1 MIKGLIRAS
10 LKQRLLVILASVV
23 VIGLSFWSAIDLNL
37 DAIPDITGPQ
47 VQINTAVPALAAA
60 ESEQLVT
67 FPTELALTGLPGLQ
81 EMRSLTKFGLSQL
94 TLIFTDNTDIFRA
107 RQLVSERLQSL
118 QNELPPGC
126 TPQMAPISTG
136 LGEIMYYT
144 LGYQRDA
151 KKKPATEREQLME
164 LYETQQFVVRP
175 ALRGVPG
182 VADVNTNGGYMKQ
195 VVVQPLPEQLARVG
209 MTFSEFADA
218 VQSNELNAGGGII
231 DRDEQQMVIRLVS
244 KAATL
249 DEIRNIP
256 IKFAAGVEPLRIA
269 NLARVEFGSSYR
281 TGAATRNGQETVLGT
296 VMMLIGQNAD
306 KVCPQV
312 VAKMNELRGQL
323 PEGMQLQIVYNRAEV
338 INRTVD
344 TVRHNLFEGA
354 LLVAAIVFLLLG
366 NWRAALIVTLSIP
379 LAFLCALIGMDR
391 LGISGNLMSLGAID
405 FGMIIDGSVVIV
417 ENVLRRIGERQ
428 QELGRTLN
436 VVERQNLVKDAAT
449 EVAKPMFFGV
459 MIITIV
465 YIPILTLTGVEG
477 KMFQPMAITV
487 ILALLSAL
495 FLALTLMPV
504 LCTFLLRGR
513 TREKES
519 LIVRMCK
526 GIYQP
531 VLRLAFAHRFLVI
544 AAAITILA
552 GALLLLSRMGSEFIP
567 TLDEGSYDVMVYRK
581 SGMSLEKS
589 LAMEEQ
595 SEKVL
600 RRDFPEITDV
610 YARIGTSE
618 IASDPMPA
626 SENDLYVSYKPE
638 SQWSHGPARPKDKA
652 DLTRMIQEDLHR
664 QVPGQEFDFSQP
676 IQTRFNEMLEGVRSQ
691 LSVKIFGQDFN
702 VLEDLAAK
710 IQKVLQSTPGAREV
724 NLETNGRTPSLQMD
738 LRRDQL
744 VRYNLRPQD
753 VNDAVTTSLAGR
765 MVGQL
770 IDNNRRYDIDVR
782 MPDTARADQTEM
794 EKIPI
799 RVGPNGLLPLGDLV
813 NFRVIEEIVPILR
826 DNGERRS
833 AIMVNLGGRDVEGYI
848 NEVKQRIAAEV
859 KIPPDYRIEFG
870 GEFKNLE
877 AARARLTVIVP
888 VAMAL
893 IFVLI
898 FFVLNSVRQSF
909 LVFTGIPFAVS
920 GGVFALYLRG
930 LPFSIPAAIGFIA
943 LSGVA
948 VLNGLVLVSYFNQL
962 RLDGASLDD
971 TVFKGGLTRLRPV
984 LTTALVAALGFV
996 PMAFSTSA
1004 GAEVQRPLATVVIG
1018 GIISSTLLT
1027 LIVLPVL
1034 YRTFIK
1040 QDPAPSGLPKQP
1052 LRPLN
1057 YKLRNG

>member
-10 LKQRLLVILASVV
+10 LKQRLLVVLASVV
-23 VIGLSFWSAIDLNL
+23 LIGLGFWSALDLNL

-47 VQINTAVPALAAA
+47 VQINTSVPALAAA

-67 FPTELALTGLPGLQ
+67 FPTELALMGLPGLQ
-81 EMRSLTKFGLSQL
+81 EMRSLTKFGLSQM
-94 TLIFTDNTDIFRA
+94 TLIFSDGTDIFRA
-107 RQLVSERLQSL
+107 RQLVSERLQNL

-126 TPQMAPISTG
+126 IPQMAPITTG

-144 LGYQRDA
+144 LGYQPDA

-164 LYETQQFVVRP
+164 LYETQQFMVRP
-175 ALRGVPG
+175 ALRSVQG
-182 VADVNTNGGYMKQ
+182 VADINTNGGYMKQ
-195 VVVQPLPEQLARVG
+195 VVIQPLPEPLARAG

-218 VQSNELNAGGGII
+218 VQSNESNAGGGII
-231 DRDEQQMVIRLVS
+231 DRDEQQMVIRVVS
-244 KAATL
+244 KATTL
-249 DEIRNIP
+249 DEIRSIP
-256 IKFAAGVEPLRIA
+256 IKFAAAVEPLRVA
-269 NLARVEFGSSYR
+269 DLASVQFGSSYR

-312 VAKMNELRGQL
+312 VAKMNEVRGQL
-323 PEGMQLQIVYNRAEV
+323 PEGIQLQVVYNRAEV

-354 LLVAAIVFLLLG
+354 LLVAAVVFLLLG

-417 ENVLRRIGERQ
+417 ENVLRRISARQ

-436 VVERQNLVKDAAT
+436 EVERQNLVHDAAT

-465 YIPILTLTGVEG
+465 YVPILTLNGVEG

-495 FLALTLMPV
+495 LLALTLMPV

-513 TREKES
+513 IREKES
-519 LIVRMCK
+519 PIVRLCK
-526 GIYQP
+526 VIYRSA
-531 VLRLAFAHRFLVI
+531 LRLALAHRFLVMT
-544 AAAITILA
+544 AALAILA

-589 LAMEEQ
+589 LTMEEQ
-595 SEKVL
+595 NEKVL
-600 RRDFPEITDV
+600 RKDFAEITDV

-618 IASDPMPA
+618 IASDPMAA
-626 SENDLYVSYKPE
+626 SENDLYISYKLE
-638 SQWSHGPARPKDKA
+638 SQWPHGPGRPKNKA
-652 DLTRMIQEDLHR
+652 DLTRMIKDALDR

-702 VLEDLAAK
+702 ELEDLAQK

-744 VRYNLRPQD
+744 VRYNLRAQD
-753 VNDAVTTSLAGR
+753 VNDAVTTGLAGK

-782 MPDTARADQTEM
+782 MPNAARADQTQM

-799 RVGPNGLLPLGDLV
+799 RVGPNGLLPLGELV
-813 NFRVIEEIVPILR
+813 SFRVMEEIVPILR
-826 DNGERRS
+826 DNGQRRE
-833 AIMVNLGGRDVEGYI
+833 AIMVNLGGRDVEGYV
-848 NEVKQRIAAEV
+848 NQVKQRIAREV
-859 KIPPDYRIEFG
+859 KIPPGYTVEFG

-877 AARARLTVIVP
+877 AARARLMLIVP
-888 VAMAL
+888 VALAL
-893 IFVLI
+893 IFVLL

-909 LVFTGIPFAVS
+909 LVFTGIPFAIS

-948 VLNGLVLVSYFNQL
+948 VLNGLVLVSYFNQV
-962 RLDGASLDD
+962 RLDGASLED

-996 PMAFSTSA
+996 PMAFSTSG

-1027 LIVLPVL
+1027 LVVLPVL
-1034 YRTFIK
+1034 YRTFMK
-1040 QDPAPSGLPKQP
+1040 QDPAPQPKRPQP
-1052 LRPLN
+1052 EPELSRA
-1057 YKLRNG
+1057 

>member
-10 LKQRLLVILASVV
+10 LKQRLLVVLASVV
-23 VIGLSFWSAIDLNL
+23 LIGLGFWSALDLNL

-47 VQINTAVPALAAA
+47 VQINTSVPALAAA

-67 FPTELALTGLPGLQ
+67 FPTELALMGLPGLQ
-81 EMRSLTKFGLSQL
+81 EMRSLTKFGLSQM
-94 TLIFTDNTDIFRA
+94 TLIFSDGTDIFRA
-107 RQLVSERLQSL
+107 RQLVSERLQNL

-126 TPQMAPISTG
+126 IPQMAPITTG

-144 LGYQRDA
+144 LGYQPDA

-164 LYETQQFVVRP
+164 LYETQQFMVRP
-175 ALRGVPG
+175 ALRSVQG
-182 VADVNTNGGYMKQ
+182 VADINTNGGYMKQ
-195 VVVQPLPEQLARVG
+195 VVIQPLPEPLARAG

-218 VQSNELNAGGGII
+218 VQSNESNAGGGII
-231 DRDEQQMVIRLVS
+231 DRDEQQMVIRVVS
-244 KAATL
+244 KATTL
-249 DEIRNIP
+249 DEIRSIP
-256 IKFAAGVEPLRIA
+256 IKFAAAVEPLRVA
-269 NLARVEFGSSYR
+269 DLASVQFGSSYR

-312 VAKMNELRGQL
+312 VAKMNEVRGQL
-323 PEGMQLQIVYNRAEV
+323 PEGIQLQVVYNRAEV

-354 LLVAAIVFLLLG
+354 LLVAAVVFLLLG

-417 ENVLRRIGERQ
+417 ENVLRRISARQ

-436 VVERQNLVKDAAT
+436 EVERQNLVHDAAI

-465 YIPILTLTGVEG
+465 YVPILTLNGVEG

-495 FLALTLMPV
+495 LLALTLMPV

-513 TREKES
+513 IREKES
-519 LIVRMCK
+519 PIVRLCK
-526 GIYQP
+526 VIYRSA
-531 VLRLAFAHRFLVI
+531 LRLALAHRFLVMT
-544 AAAITILA
+544 AALAILA

-589 LAMEEQ
+589 LTMEEQ
-595 SEKVL
+595 NEKVL
-600 RRDFPEITDV
+600 RKDFAEITDV

-618 IASDPMPA
+618 IASDPMAA
-626 SENDLYVSYKPE
+626 SENDLYISYKPE
-638 SQWSHGPARPKDKA
+638 SQWPHGPGRAKNKA
-652 DLTRMIQEDLHR
+652 DLTRMIKDALDR

-702 VLEDLAAK
+702 ELEDLAQK

-744 VRYNLRPQD
+744 VRYNLRAQD
-753 VNDAVTTSLAGR
+753 VNDAVTTGLAGK

-782 MPDTARADQTEM
+782 MPNAARADQTQM

-799 RVGPNGLLPLGDLV
+799 RVGPNGLLPLGELV
-813 NFRVIEEIVPILR
+813 SFRVMEEIVPILR
-826 DNGERRS
+826 DNGQRRE
-833 AIMVNLGGRDVEGYI
+833 AIMVNLGGRDVEGYV
-848 NEVKQRIAAEV
+848 NQVKQRIAREV
-859 KIPPDYRIEFG
+859 KIPPGYTVEFG

-877 AARARLTVIVP
+877 AARARLMLIVP
-888 VAMAL
+888 VALAL

-909 LVFTGIPFAVS
+909 LVFTGIPFAIS

-948 VLNGLVLVSYFNQL
+948 VLNGLVLVSYFNQV
-962 RLDGASLDD
+962 RLDGASLED

-1027 LIVLPVL
+1027 LVVLPVL
-1034 YRTFIK
+1034 YRTFMK
-1040 QDPAPSGLPKQP
+1040 QDPAPQPKRPQP
-1052 LRPLN
+1052 EPELSRA
-1057 YKLRNG
+1057 

>member
-23 VIGLSFWSAIDLNL
+23 LIGLSFWSALDLNL

-47 VQINTAVPALAAA
+47 VQINTSVPALAAA

-67 FPTELALTGLPGLQ
+67 FPTELVLMGLPGLQ
-81 EMRSLTKFGLSQL
+81 EMRSLTKFGLSQM
-94 TLIFTDNTDIFRA
+94 TLIFSDGTDIFRA
-107 RQLVSERLQSL
+107 RQLVSERLQNL

-126 TPQMAPISTG
+126 TPQMAPITTG

-144 LGYQRDA
+144 LGYQPDA
-151 KKKPATEREQLME
+151 KKKPTTEQERLME

-175 ALRGVPG
+175 ALRSVPG
-182 VADVNTNGGYMKQ
+182 VADINTNGGYMKQ
-195 VVVQPLPEQLARVG
+195 VVVQPLPEPLARAG

-218 VQSNELNAGGGII
+218 VQSNESNAGGGII
-231 DRDEQQMVIRLVS
+231 DRDDQQMVIRVVS
-244 KAATL
+244 KATTL
-249 DEIRNIP
+249 DEIRSIP
-256 IKFAAGVEPLRIA
+256 IKFAAGVQPLRVA
-269 NLARVEFGSSYR
+269 DLARVQFGSSYR

-306 KVCPQV
+306 KICPQV
-312 VAKMNELRGQL
+312 VAKMNEVRGQL
-323 PEGMQLQIVYNRAEV
+323 PEGMQLQVVYNRAEV

-354 LLVAAIVFLLLG
+354 LLVAAVVFLLLG

-417 ENVLRRIGERQ
+417 ENVLRRISERQ
-428 QELGRTLN
+428 QELGRTLSE
-436 VVERQNLVKDAAT
+436 VERQNLVLDAAI
-449 EVAKPMFFGV
+449 EVSKPMFFGV

-465 YIPILTLTGVEG
+465 YVPILTLTGVEG

-487 ILALLSAL
+487 ILALLGAL
-495 FLALTLMPV
+495 LLALTLMPV

-513 TREKES
+513 IREKES
-519 LIVRMCK
+519 PIVRMCK
-526 GIYQP
+526 AIYRSA
-531 VLRLAFAHRFLVI
+531 LRLALAHRFLVMT
-544 AAAITILA
+544 AALAILV

-595 SEKVL
+595 NEKVL
-600 RRDFPEITDV
+600 RKDFPEITDV

-618 IASDPMPA
+618 IASDPMAA
-626 SENDLYVSYKPE
+626 SENDLYIIYQPE
-638 SQWSHGPARPKDKA
+638 SQWPRGPGQPKNKA
-652 DLTRMIQEDLHR
+652 DLTRMIKDALDR

-702 VLEDLAAK
+702 ELEDLAEK

-744 VRYNLRPQD
+744 VRYNLRAQD
-753 VNDAVTTSLAGR
+753 VNDAVTTGLAGK

-782 MPDTARADQTEM
+782 IPNTARADQTQM

-799 RVGPNGLLPLGDLV
+799 RVGPNGLLPLGELV
-813 NFRVIEEIVPILR
+813 SFRVIEEIVPILR
-826 DNGERRS
+826 DNGQRRE
-833 AIMVNLGGRDVEGYI
+833 AIMVNLGGRDVEGYV
-848 NEVKQRIAAEV
+848 NQVKQRIAREV
-859 KIPPDYRIEFG
+859 KIPPGYRVEFG

-877 AARARLTVIVP
+877 AARARLMLIVP
-888 VAMAL
+888 VALAL

-909 LVFTGIPFAVS
+909 LVFTGIPFAIS

-948 VLNGLVLVSYFNQL
+948 VLNGLVLVSYFNQV
-962 RLDGASLDD
+962 RLDGASLED
-971 TVFKGGLTRLRPV
+971 TVFQGGLTRLRPV

-1027 LIVLPVL
+1027 LVVLPVL
-1034 YRTFIK
+1034 YRTFMK
-1040 QDPAPSGLPKQP
+1040 QDPAPQP
-1052 LRPLN
+1052 IRPQPEPELS
-1057 YKLRNG
+1057 RV

>member
-10 LKQRLLVILASVV
+10 LKQRLLVVLASVV
-23 VIGLSFWSAIDLNL
+23 LIGLGFWSALDLNL

-47 VQINTAVPALAAA
+47 VQINTSVPALAAA

-67 FPTELALTGLPGLQ
+67 FPTELALMGLPGLQ
-81 EMRSLTKFGLSQL
+81 EMRSLTKFGLSQM
-94 TLIFTDNTDIFRA
+94 TLIFSDGTDIFRA
-107 RQLVSERLQSL
+107 RQLVSERLQNL

-126 TPQMAPISTG
+126 IPQMAPITTG

-144 LGYQRDA
+144 LGYQPDA
-151 KKKPATEREQLME
+151 KKKPATEQEQLME
-164 LYETQQFVVRP
+164 LYETQQFMVRP
-175 ALRGVPG
+175 ALRSVQG
-182 VADVNTNGGYMKQ
+182 VADINTNGGYMKQ
-195 VVVQPLPEQLARVG
+195 VVVQPLPEPLARAG

-218 VQSNELNAGGGII
+218 VQSNESNAGGGII
-231 DRDEQQMVIRLVS
+231 DRDEQQMVIRVVS
-244 KAATL
+244 KATTL
-249 DEIRNIP
+249 DEIRSIP
-256 IKFAAGVEPLRIA
+256 IKFAAGVEPLRVA
-269 NLARVEFGSSYR
+269 DLARVQFGSSYR

-312 VAKMNELRGQL
+312 VAKMDEVRGQL
-323 PEGMQLQIVYNRAEV
+323 PEGMQLQVVYNRAEV

-354 LLVAAIVFLLLG
+354 LLVATVVFLLLG

-417 ENVLRRIGERQ
+417 ENVLRRISARQ

-436 VVERQNLVKDAAT
+436 EVERQNLVHDAAI

-465 YIPILTLTGVEG
+465 YVPILTLNGVEG

-487 ILALLSAL
+487 ILALLGAL
-495 FLALTLMPV
+495 LLALTLMPV

-513 TREKES
+513 IREKES
-519 LIVRMCK
+519 PIVRMCK
-526 GIYQP
+526 VIYRSA
-531 VLRLAFAHRFLVI
+531 LRLALAHRFVVMT
-544 AAAITILA
+544 AALAILA

-595 SEKVL
+595 NEKVL
-600 RRDFPEITDV
+600 RKDFPEITDV

-618 IASDPMPA
+618 IASDPMAA
-626 SENDLYVSYKPE
+626 SENDLYITYKPE
-638 SQWSHGPARPKDKA
+638 SQWPRGPAQPKNKA
-652 DLTRMIQEDLHR
+652 DLTLMIKDALDQ

-702 VLEDLAAK
+702 ELEDLAEK

-744 VRYNLRPQD
+744 VRYNLRAQD
-753 VNDAVTTSLAGR
+753 VNDAVTTGLAGK

-782 MPDTARADQTEM
+782 MPNAARADQTQM

-799 RVGPNGLLPLGDLV
+799 RVGPNGLLPLGELV
-813 NFRVIEEIVPILR
+813 SFRVMEEIVPILR
-826 DNGERRS
+826 DNGQRRE
-833 AIMVNLGGRDVEGYI
+833 AIMVNLGGRDVEGYV
-848 NEVKQRIAAEV
+848 NQVKQRIAREV
-859 KIPPDYRIEFG
+859 KIPPGYTVEFG

-877 AARARLTVIVP
+877 AARARLMLIVP
-888 VAMAL
+888 VALAL

-909 LVFTGIPFAVS
+909 LVFTGIPFAIS

-948 VLNGLVLVSYFNQL
+948 VLNGLVLVSYFNQV
-962 RLDGASLDD
+962 RLDGASLED

-1027 LIVLPVL
+1027 LVVLPVL
-1034 YRTFIK
+1034 YRTFMK
-1040 QDPAPSGLPKQP
+1040 QDPAPQPKRPQP
-1052 LRPLN
+1052 EPELSRA
-1057 YKLRNG
+1057 

>member
-1 MIKGLIRAS
+1 MIKGLIRGS
-10 LKQRLLVILASVV
+10 LKQRLLVVLACVV
-23 VIGLSFWSAIDLNL
+23 LVGLSAWSAFDLNL

-47 VQINTAVPALAAA
+47 VQINTSVPALAAA

-67 FPTELALTGLPGLQ
+67 FPTEQALMGLPGLQ
-81 EMRSLTKFGLSQL
+81 EMRSLTKFGLSQM
-94 TLIFTDNTDIFRA
+94 TLIFSDGTDIFRA
-107 RQLVSERLQSL
+107 RQLASQRLQNL

-126 TPQMAPISTG
+126 TPLMAPLTTG
-136 LGEIMYYT
+136 LGEVMYYT
-144 LGYQRDA
+144 LGYQPDA

-182 VADVNTNGGYMKQ
+182 VADINTNGGYMKQ
-195 VVVQPLPEQLARVG
+195 VVVQPLPEALARAG

-218 VQSNELNAGGGII
+218 VQSNESNAGGGII

-244 KAATL
+244 KATTL
-249 DEIRNIP
+249 DEIRSIP
-256 IKFAAGVEPLRIA
+256 IKFAAGVEPLRVTD
-269 NLARVEFGSSYR
+269 LATVQFGSSYR
-281 TGAATRNGQETVLGT
+281 TGAATRNGQETILGT

-306 KVCPQV
+306 KICPQV
-312 VAKMNELRGQL
+312 VAKINEIRGRL
-323 PEGMQLQIVYNRAEV
+323 PEGMELQVVYNRAEV

-344 TVRHNLFEGA
+344 TVRHNLLEGA
-354 LLVAAIVFLLLG
+354 LLVAAVVFLLLG

-379 LAFLCALIGMDR
+379 LAFLWALIGMDR

-417 ENVLRRIGERQ
+417 ENVLRRISKRQ

-436 VVERQNLVKDAAT
+436 EVEQQNLVHDAAI
-449 EVAKPMFFGV
+449 EVSKPMFFGV

-465 YIPILTLTGVEG
+465 YVPILTLTGVEG

-487 ILALLSAL
+487 ILALLGAL
-495 FLALTLMPV
+495 LLALTLMPV
-504 LCTFLLRGR
+504 LCTFLLRGHI
-513 TREKES
+513 REKES
-519 LIVRMCK
+519 PIVRVSK
-526 GIYQP
+526 AIYGP
-531 VLRLAFAHRFLVI
+531 ALRMALAHRFLVMT
-544 AAAITILA
+544 AALVILV

-595 SEKVL
+595 NEKVL
-600 RRDFPEITDV
+600 RKDFPEITDV

-618 IASDPMPA
+618 IASDPMAA
-626 SENDLYVSYKPE
+626 SENDLYISYKPE
-638 SQWSHGPARPKDKA
+638 SQWPHGPGRPQDRA
-652 DLTRMIQEDLHR
+652 DLTRMIKEALDR

-702 VLEDLAAK
+702 ELEDLAQK
-710 IQKVLQSTPGAREV
+710 IQKVLQSTAGAREV

-744 VRYNLRPQD
+744 VRYNLRAQD
-753 VNDAVTTSLAGR
+753 VNDAITTALAGK

-770 IDNNRRYDIDVR
+770 IDSNRRYEIDVR
-782 MPDTARADQTEM
+782 MPDTARADQSQM

-799 RVGPNGLLPLGDLV
+799 RVGPNGLLPLGELV
-813 NFRVIEEIVPILR
+813 SFRVVEEIVPILR
-826 DNGERRS
+826 DDGQRRQ
-833 AIMVNLGGRDVEGYI
+833 AIMVNLGGRDVEGYV
-848 NEVKQRIAAEV
+848 NQVKQRIVSEV
-859 KIPPDYRIEFG
+859 KIPPDYTVEFG

-877 AARARLTVIVP
+877 AARARLTLIVP
-888 VAMAL
+888 VALVL

-909 LVFTGIPFAVS
+909 LVFTGIPFAIS

-943 LSGVA
+943 LSGLA
-948 VLNGLVLVSYFNQL
+948 VLNGLVLVSYFNRF
-962 RLDGASLDD
+962 RLDGASLED
-971 TVFKGGLTRLRPV
+971 TVFQGGLTRLRPV

-1027 LIVLPVL
+1027 LVVLPVL
-1034 YRTFIK
+1034 YRTFMK
-1040 QDPAPSGLPKQP
+1040 QDPAPQRKRSQP
-1052 LRPLN
+1052 EPEPSRV
-1057 YKLRNG
+1057 

>member
-1 MIKGLIRAS
+1 MIKGLIRGS
-10 LKQRLLVILASVV
+10 LKQRLLVVLACVV
-23 VIGLSFWSAIDLNL
+23 LVGLSAWSAFDLNL

-47 VQINTAVPALAAA
+47 VQINTSVPALAAA

-67 FPTELALTGLPGLQ
+67 FPTEQALMGLPGLQ
-81 EMRSLTKFGLSQL
+81 EMRSLTKFGLSQM
-94 TLIFTDNTDIFRA
+94 TLIFSDGTDIFRA
-107 RQLVSERLQSL
+107 RQLVSQRLQNL

-126 TPQMAPISTG
+126 TPLMAPLTTG
-136 LGEIMYYT
+136 LGEVMYYT
-144 LGYQRDA
+144 LGYQPDA

-182 VADVNTNGGYMKQ
+182 VADINTNGGYMKQ
-195 VVVQPLPEQLARVG
+195 VVVQPLPEALARAG

-218 VQSNELNAGGGII
+218 VQSNESNAGGGII

-244 KAATL
+244 KATTL
-249 DEIRNIP
+249 DEIRSIP
-256 IKFAAGVEPLRIA
+256 IKFAAGVEPLRVTD
-269 NLARVEFGSSYR
+269 LATVQFGSSYR

-306 KVCPQV
+306 KICPQV
-312 VAKMNELRGQL
+312 VAKINEIRGRL
-323 PEGMQLQIVYNRAEV
+323 PEGMELQVVYNRAEV

-344 TVRHNLFEGA
+344 TVRHNLLEGA
-354 LLVAAIVFLLLG
+354 LLVAAVVFLLLG

-379 LAFLCALIGMDR
+379 LAFLWALIGMDR

-417 ENVLRRIGERQ
+417 ENVLRRISKRQ

-436 VVERQNLVKDAAT
+436 EVEQQNLVHDAAI
-449 EVAKPMFFGV
+449 EVSKPMFFGV

-465 YIPILTLTGVEG
+465 YVPILTLTGVEG

-487 ILALLSAL
+487 ILALLGAL
-495 FLALTLMPV
+495 LLALTLMPV
-504 LCTFLLRGR
+504 LCTFLLRGHI
-513 TREKES
+513 REKES
-519 LIVRMCK
+519 PIVRVSK
-526 GIYQP
+526 AIYGP
-531 VLRLAFAHRFLVI
+531 ALRLALAHRFLVMT
-544 AAAITILA
+544 AALVILV

-595 SEKVL
+595 NEKVL
-600 RRDFPEITDV
+600 RKDFPEITDV

-618 IASDPMPA
+618 IASDPMAA
-626 SENDLYVSYKPE
+626 SENDLYISYKPE
-638 SQWSHGPARPKDKA
+638 SQWQHGPGRPQDRA
-652 DLTRMIQEDLHR
+652 DLTRMIKEALDR

-702 VLEDLAAK
+702 ELEDLAQK

-744 VRYNLRPQD
+744 VRYNLRAQD
-753 VNDAVTTSLAGR
+753 VNDAITTALAGK
-765 MVGQL
+765 MIGQL
-770 IDNNRRYDIDVR
+770 IDNNRRYEIDVR
-782 MPDTARADQTEM
+782 MPDTARADQSQM

-799 RVGPNGLLPLGDLV
+799 RVGPNGLLPLGELV
-813 NFRVIEEIVPILR
+813 SFRVVEEIVPILR
-826 DNGERRS
+826 DDGQRRQ
-833 AIMVNLGGRDVEGYI
+833 AIMVNLGGRDVEGYV
-848 NEVKQRIAAEV
+848 NQVKQRIASEV
-859 KIPPDYRIEFG
+859 KIPPDDTVEFG

-877 AARARLTVIVP
+877 AARARLTLIVP
-888 VAMAL
+888 VALVL

-909 LVFTGIPFAVS
+909 LVFTGIPFAIS

-943 LSGVA
+943 LSGLA
-948 VLNGLVLVSYFNQL
+948 VLNGLVLVSYFNRF
-962 RLDGASLDD
+962 RLDGASLED
-971 TVFKGGLTRLRPV
+971 TVFQGGLTRLRPV

-1027 LIVLPVL
+1027 LVVLPVL
-1034 YRTFIK
+1034 YRTFMK
-1040 QDPAPSGLPKQP
+1040 QGPAPQRKRSQP
-1052 LRPLN
+1052 EPEPSRV
-1057 YKLRNG
+1057 

>member
-107 RQLVSERLQSL
+107 RQLVSERLQRL

-513 TREKES
+513 IREKES

>member
-1 MIKGLIRAS
+1 MIEGLIRAS

-23 VIGLSFWSAIDLNL
+23 VIGLSFWSALDLNL

-47 VQINTAVPALAAA
+47 VQINTPVPALAAA

-94 TLIFTDNTDIFRA
+94 TLIFSDNTDIFRA

-144 LGYQRDA
+144 LGYQPDA
-151 KKKPATEREQLME
+151 KKKPATEQEQLME

-182 VADVNTNGGYMKQ
+182 VADINTNGGYVKQ

-218 VQSNELNAGGGII
+218 VQSNESNAGGGII

-244 KAATL
+244 KAVTL

-256 IKFAAGVEPLRIA
+256 IKFAAGVEPLRVA
-269 NLARVEFGSSYR
+269 DLARVEFGSSYR

-312 VAKMNELRGQL
+312 LAKMNELRGQL
-323 PEGMQLQIVYNRAEV
+323 PEGLQLQVVYNRAEV
-338 INRTVD
+338 IHRTVD
-344 TVRHNLFEGA
+344 TVRHNLLEGA
-354 LLVAAIVFLLLG
+354 LLG

-465 YIPILTLTGVEG
+465 YVPILTLTGVEG

-513 TREKES
+513 IREKES
-519 LIVRMCK
+519 SIVRMCK

-531 VLRLAFAHRFLVI
+531 VLRLAFAHRFLLI
-544 AAAITILA
+544 AAAIIVLA

-595 SEKVL
+595 SEKAL
-600 RRDFPEITDV
+600 RKDFPEITDV

-626 SENDLYVSYKPE
+626 SENDLYISYKPE
-638 SQWSHGPARPKDKA
+638 SQWPRGPGRPKDKA
-652 DLTRMIQEDLHR
+652 DLTRMIQEDLDR

-702 VLEDLAAK
+702 VLEDLAGK
-710 IQKVLQSTPGAREV
+710 IHKVLQSTPGAREV
-724 NLETNGRTPSLQMD
+724 NLETNGRTPSLRIG

-765 MVGQL
+765 TVGQL
-770 IDNNRRYDIDVR
+770 IDHNRRYDIDVR
-782 MPDTARADQTEM
+782 MPDTARADQAQM

-813 NFRVIEEIVPILR
+813 SFRVIEEIVPILR
-826 DNGERRS
+826 DNGQRRS
-833 AIMVNLGGRDVEGYI
+833 AIMVNLAGRDAEGYI

-888 VAMAL
+888 VALAL

-971 TVFKGGLTRLRPV
+971 TVLKGGLTRLRPV

-1027 LIVLPVL
+1027 LVVLPVL

-1052 LRPLN
+1052 LGPLN

>member
-1 MIKGLIRAS
+1 MIKGLIRGS
-10 LKQRLLVILASVV
+10 LKQRLLVILACVV
-23 VIGLSFWSAIDLNL
+23 LIGLSAWSAFDLNL

-47 VQINTAVPALAAA
+47 VQINTSVPALAAA

-67 FPTELALTGLPGLQ
+67 FPTEQALMGLPGLQ
-81 EMRSLTKFGLSQL
+81 EMRSLTKFGLSQM
-94 TLIFTDNTDIFRA
+94 TLIFSDGTDIFRA
-107 RQLVSERLQSL
+107 RQLVSQRLQNL

-126 TPQMAPISTG
+126 TPQMAPLTTG

-144 LGYQRDA
+144 LGYQPDTEN
-151 KKKPATEREQLME
+151 KPATEREQLME

-182 VADVNTNGGYMKQ
+182 VADINTNGGYMKQ
-195 VVVQPLPEQLARVG
+195 VVVQPLPEALARAG

-218 VQSNELNAGGGII
+218 VQSNESNAGGGII

-244 KAATL
+244 KATTL
-249 DEIRNIP
+249 DEIRSIP
-256 IKFAAGVEPLRIA
+256 IKFAAGVEPLRVT
-269 NLARVEFGSSYR
+269 NLATVQFGSSYR
-281 TGAATRNGQETVLGT
+281 TGSATRNGQETVLGT

-312 VAKMNELRGQL
+312 VSKMNEIRGRL
-323 PEGMQLQIVYNRAEV
+323 PKGMELQVVYNRAEV

-344 TVRHNLFEGA
+344 TVRHNLLEGA
-354 LLVAAIVFLLLG
+354 LLVAAVVFLLLG

-379 LAFLCALIGMDR
+379 LAFLWALIGMDR

-417 ENVLRRIGERQ
+417 ENVLRRISKRQ
-428 QELGRTLN
+428 HELGRTLN
-436 VVERQNLVKDAAT
+436 EVERHNLVQDAAI
-449 EVAKPMFFGV
+449 EVSKPMFFGV

-465 YIPILTLTGVEG
+465 YVPILTLTGVEG

-487 ILALLSAL
+487 ILALLGAL
-495 FLALTLMPV
+495 LLALTLMPV
-504 LCTFLLRGR
+504 LCTFLLRGHI
-513 TREKES
+513 REKES
-519 LIVRMCK
+519 PIVRVSK
-526 GIYQP
+526 AIYGP
-531 VLRLAFAHRFLVI
+531 ALRLALAHRFLVMT
-544 AAAITILA
+544 AALVILV

-589 LAMEEQ
+589 LTMEEQ
-595 SEKVL
+595 NEKVL
-600 RRDFPEITDV
+600 RKDFPEITDV

-618 IASDPMPA
+618 IASDPMAA
-626 SENDLYVSYKPE
+626 SENDLYISYKPE
-638 SQWSHGPARPKDKA
+638 SQWPRAPGRPQNRA
-652 DLTRMIQEDLHR
+652 DLTRMIKEALDR

-702 VLEDLAAK
+702 ELEDLAQK
-710 IQKVLQSTPGAREV
+710 IQKVLQSTAGAREV

-744 VRYNLRPQD
+744 VRYNLRAQD
-753 VNDAVTTSLAGR
+753 VNDAVTTALAGK

-770 IDNNRRYDIDVR
+770 IDNNRRYEIDIR
-782 MPDTARADQTEM
+782 MPETPRADQTQM

-799 RVGPNGLLPLGDLV
+799 RVGPNGLLPLGELV
-813 NFRVIEEIVPILR
+813 SFRVVEEIVPILR
-826 DNGERRS
+826 DDGQRRQ
-833 AIMVNLGGRDVEGYI
+833 AIMVNLGGRDVEGYV
-848 NEVKQRIAAEV
+848 NQVKQRIASEV
-859 KIPPDYRIEFG
+859 KIPPDYTVEFG

-877 AARARLTVIVP
+877 AARARLTLIVP
-888 VAMAL
+888 VALVL

-909 LVFTGIPFAVS
+909 LVFTGIPFAIS

-943 LSGVA
+943 LSGLA
-948 VLNGLVLVSYFNQL
+948 VLNGLVLVSYFNRF
-962 RLDGASLDD
+962 RLDGASLED
-971 TVFKGGLTRLRPV
+971 TVFQGGLTRLRPV

-1027 LIVLPVL
+1027 LVVLPVL
-1034 YRTFIK
+1034 YRTFMK
-1040 QDPAPSGLPKQP
+1040 QDPAPQRK
-1052 LRPLN
+1052 RPQAEPEPS
-1057 YKLRNG
+1057 RV